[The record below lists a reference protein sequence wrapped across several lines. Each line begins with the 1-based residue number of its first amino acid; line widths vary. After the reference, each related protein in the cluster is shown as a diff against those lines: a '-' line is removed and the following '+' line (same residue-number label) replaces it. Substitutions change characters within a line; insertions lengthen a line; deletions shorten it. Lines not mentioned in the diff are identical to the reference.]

1 MEQGLAATGENWRA
15 KVAELHALL
24 ADIQPQ
30 LIDAEARLAERF
42 AEISRFELTL
52 RTKIGPLAQRLEALK
67 EETRALRRKLR
78 QMQEDW
84 FFAREN
90 GDAAD
95 FVMAGWNFSEEG
107 GAAAAGDY
115 RYMGPRVPPPPADL
129 SADKQE
135 AIKRL
140 YRQLARRFHPD
151 LARDETEREYRTG
164 VMMRINAAYTAGDLE
179 KLQAIAAEPDSP
191 DHVHDAQTD
200 QQLAEALLRELVRC
214 RQRLAEI
221 EGEFASL
228 ARHRNTVLLR
238 RAQRAA
244 AAGRDLLA
252 EMVVELQEEIAQ
264 SMVERDVLRQ
274 EIESFS
280 DEQPDMAPD
289 TFADTI
295 FDLGLEQLFDEGDDY
310 LAASDWSRRRSDR
323 FYDEE
328 DMLGD
333 LD

>member
-1 MEQGLAATGENWRA
+1 MEQGLAETGENWRE
-15 KVAELHALL
+15 KVAELQALL
-24 ADIQPQ
+24 ADIQPK

-42 AEISRFELTL
+42 AEINRFELTL
-52 RTKIGPLAQRLEALK
+52 RTKIGPLVQRLEILK
-67 EETRALRRKLR
+67 DEIRGLRRKLR

-84 FFAREN
+84 FFAKEQGEN
-90 GDAAD
+90 D
-95 FVMAGWNFSEEG
+95 FVMAGWNFSAEA

-115 RYMGPRVPPPPADL
+115 RYMGPHVPPPSADL

-135 AIKRL
+135 DIKRL

-151 LARDETEREYRTG
+151 LASDEAEREYRTG

-179 KLQAIAAEPDSP
+179 KLQAIAAEPDNP
-191 DHVHDAQTD
+191 DHMNDVQSD

-214 RQRLAEI
+214 RRRLAEI
-221 EGEFASL
+221 EEEFASL
-228 ARHRNTVLLR
+228 ARHRNAVLQR

-252 EMVVELQEEIAQ
+252 EMAVELQEEIAQ
-264 SMVERDVLRQ
+264 SMVERDVLLQ
-274 EIESFS
+274 EIDAFS
-280 DEQPDMAPD
+280 YEQPEISPD

-295 FDLGLEQLFDEGDDY
+295 FDLSLEQMFDLDDDY
-310 LAASDWSRRRSDR
+310 LAAEDWTRRRSDR
-323 FYDEE
+323 YIDE
-328 DMLGD
+328 DDILDD